1 MSELREFADRLWNG
15 EIDTVRE
22 AHPVLTPYRDRTAEE
37 IDDRLLYY
45 KGLAGVVVV
54 DAGDDLVMLDT
65 GGRNDADLLHSAVRA
80 WRPDHRLAAAV
91 FSHHHMDHIFGVGPF
106 EAEPDAVVPIVY
118 GNEHMPWHFDRYGRT
133 AGWNM
138 AINGRQFFQQFGL
151 VTRAAATIADP
162 ERRERAYGG
171 LRYPDVT
178 FKDRMT
184 FEQGDLTFELN
195 HTRGETEDST
205 WTWVPQLKL
214 LAPGDLFIWAVPNAG
229 NPQKVQRYV
238 GEWAAG
244 LRQMAAL
251 DAELLVPGHGFPIF
265 GADRIRQA
273 LSDTA
278 ALLESIE
285 GQVLALMN
293 TGASLDRVLHE
304 VEIPAEALEKP
315 YLRPVYDH
323 PQFLVRNVWRLY
335 GGWYDGEPDEL
346 LPAPRAEQAAE
357 WTRLAGGVEALLARA
372 AELRDAGDLRLACHI
387 VETAVRAEPD
397 SAAAHELRAE
407 IYTARG
413 ALEDSSMARGIF
425 EFTAASSDAGQRDLF
440 SG

>member
-1 MSELREFADRLWNG
+1 M
-15 EIDTVRE
+15 
-22 AHPVLTPYRDRTAEE
+22 
-37 IDDRLLYY
+37 
-45 KGLAGVVVV
+45 
-54 DAGDDLVMLDT
+54 
-65 GGRNDADLLHSAVRA
+65 
-80 WRPDHRLAAAV
+80 
-91 FSHHHMDHIFGVGPF
+91 
-106 EAEPDAVVPIVY
+106 
-118 GNEHMPWHFDRYGRT
+118 
-133 AGWNM
+133 
-138 AINGRQFFQQFGL
+138 
-151 VTRAAATIADP
+151 
-162 ERRERAYGG
+162 
-171 LRYPDVT
+171 
-178 FKDRMT
+178 
-184 FEQGDLTFELN
+184 
-195 HTRGETEDST
+195 
-205 WTWVPQLKL
+205 PQLKL

-244 LRQMAAL
+244 LREMAAL

-278 ALLESIE
+278 ELLESIE

-304 VEIPAEALEKP
+304 VEIPTEALEKP

-387 VETAVRAEPD
+387 VEMAVRAEPD
-397 SAAAHELRAE
+397 SPAAHELRAE
-407 IYTARG
+407 NLHSARSARG
-413 ALEDSSMARGIF
+413 LLDGPWHLRVHGGLERGWPAGSLLGLNLPADRRVLPRQFGSASRWTDVGTHCGKKMCPPSQPSPNAALTRIRRAHACGGNSTLTGSSP
-425 EFTAASSDAGQRDLF
+425 TATSAT
-440 SG
+440 